1 MHCRPIFYLDQETIN
16 QHLETIF
23 GIKTGYHSSI
33 ISSFAKVCIT
43 LLSCG
48 VTVDGRSDYG
58 RLRTLYIYMSWHANG
73 ASSFH
78 LAQLGNSD

>member
-1 MHCRPIFYLDQETIN
+1 MHCRPTMFSYLFVFFFLDQETIN

-33 ISSFAKVCIT
+33 VSSFAKVCIT

-48 VTVDGRSDYG
+48 ATVDGQSDYG
-58 RLRTLYIYMSWHANG
+58 RLRTLYIYV
-73 ASSFH
+73 
-78 LAQLGNSD
+78 LAR